1 MQKSVTGELRRE
13 HRVEEDPSLRRGATF
28 VWRGQQASGIE
39 HRQDS
44 KLAAPKQATAKAFLA
59 SANEGSS
66 TLCSSLVLVAVS
78 KIRGA

>member
-39 HRQDS
+39 QRSRLQV
-44 KLAAPKQATAKAFLA
+44 
-59 SANEGSS
+59 G
-66 TLCSSLVLVAVS
+66 
-78 KIRGA
+78 GAQTGHGKGLLGIGE